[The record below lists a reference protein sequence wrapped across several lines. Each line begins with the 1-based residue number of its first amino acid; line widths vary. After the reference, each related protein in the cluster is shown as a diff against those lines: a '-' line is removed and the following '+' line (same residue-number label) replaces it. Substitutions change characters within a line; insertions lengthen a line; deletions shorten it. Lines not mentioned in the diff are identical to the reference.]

1 MFNSKFL
8 VNVLEI
14 RKLNETNNNT
24 IFDNQSDIL
33 LLNST
38 DKLVLNIYLK
48 TISIKANVGGNNESN
63 EYFFDSDNKL
73 YKYDINGKNP
83 QLANGNFLIVF
94 SNDKKY
100 VNNAYKVSNGVLEQL
115 YTYFDGANL
124 KLIINSKENNDDGTL
139 ILTDDY
145 KIFVRI
151 GNNWFGK

>member
-8 VNVLEI
+8 VNILEL
-14 RKLNETNNNT
+14 RKSNETTNNS
-24 IFDNQSDIL
+24 IFNNQSDIL
-33 LLNST
+33 LVKST
-38 DKLVLNIYLK
+38 DNLVVNIYLK

-63 EYFFDSDNKL
+63 EYFFGLDNKL

-83 QLANGNFLIVF
+83 QLANGNFLIVI
-94 SNDKKY
+94 SNDNKY
-100 VNNAYKVSNGVLEQL
+100 INNAYKVSNGVLEQL
-115 YTYFDGANL
+115 YTYFDGTNL
-124 KLIINSKENNDDGTL
+124 KLIINSKENNEEGTL